1 LAPAQVTQ
9 LDSSPGHAHL
19 RHLLTQLAQERDDC
33 QARLDQLQVRL
44 HSQSPLSY
52 STLRLNSQT
61 TLSDYTLRL
70 HSQTTLSDYP
80 LTTVHDT
87 MCRCCFVSW
96 NIDLGPHSLQDGTHM
111 SSLLSMSEFVALFV
125 FASLSLHALGR
136 DAASAMLHICASTQ
150 LSGQAWL
157 QYVAYKCLHSM
168 LCTCSM
174 YGLLAY
180 CAQYKNPIKLVA
192 NAQQCR
198 QPFGGEHLQLCCLSL
213 TTCAGCADSL

>member
-1 LAPAQVTQ
+1 MTAK
-9 LDSSPGHAHL
+9 HAWTSCRSDYTL
-19 RHLLTQLAQERDDC
+19 N
-33 QARLDQLQVRL
+33 L
-44 HSQSPLSY
+44 HSHTPLSY
-52 STLRLNSQT
+52 
-61 TLSDYTLRL
+61 YTLRL

-87 MCRCCFVSW
+87 MCQCCFVSW

-136 DAASAMLHICASTQ
+136 DAASAMLHICASTR

-174 YGLLAY
+174 YGLLAIQQTY

>member
-1 LAPAQVTQ
+1 MAGSLAPVQVTQ

-44 HSQSPLSY
+44 HSQSPLSD
-52 STLRLNSQT
+52 STLI
-61 TLSDYTLRL
+61 L

-87 MCRCCFVSW
+87 MCQCCFVSW

-174 YGLLAY
+174 YGLLAIQQTY